1 MARQYNFI
9 YNELVEDDNDIVGH
23 IAYSLYKSDKI
34 DFIEDYK
41 NKNHGNEPTED
52 DLRRFHEVCC
62 IPSNIERYKMQAVSI
77 LQQFMSDTLASTTK
91 QIEEDYKNSQDK
103 HLVEIISPIK
113 PKVWYGIWQSI
124 VGAFI
129 FAVIVAA
136 FAFINSYSASDINIS
151 FGKKDRTTIPDTT
164 KVVTM
169 DNEVNNK

>member
-1 MARQYNFI
+1 
-9 YNELVEDDNDIVGH
+9 
-23 IAYSLYKSDKI
+23 
-34 DFIEDYK
+34 
-41 NKNHGNEPTED
+41 
-52 DLRRFHEVCC
+52 
-62 IPSNIERYKMQAVSI
+62 
-77 LQQFMSDTLASTTK
+77 MSDTLASTTK

-113 PKVWYGIWQSI
+113 PKFWYGIWQSI

-136 FAFINSYSASDINIS
+136 FAFINSYSASDINIF